1 MYSKHDMDVLIFV
14 PDSLW
19 AESDCQPTQGNVYK
33 YNELMCVKETRDAL
47 GSDPLAYSESVMM
60 VASP

>member
-1 MYSKHDMDVLIFV
+1 MYSIKTMEVLFFV

-33 YNELMCVKETRDAL
+33 YNEFMCVKGTRDAL
-47 GSDPLAYSESVMM
+47 GSDSLAYSESVMM
-60 VASP
+60 VVSP